1 MEVVLAFAVAFAPTL
16 IAILRKHRN
25 RVSIFLTQTLLA
37 LLPFV
42 VSVSVA
48 VAVGPE
54 GEPPV
59 FFAPLFIMSVI
70 CWGFTLVWAFSNRD
84 LAAEL
89 LVWIRKVLG
98 AVARLIGYLLAIAGL
113 VCALVG
119 AVNAYDIYQPV
130 VGEFLFG
137 VFLAIIGLL
146 ISLFGGALFIDDP
159 SDKDKRNDS
168 KSSAAS

>member
-16 IAILRKHRN
+16 IAIFRKHRN

-37 LLPFV
+37 LLPFL

-48 VAVGPE
+48 DALGPE
-54 GEPPV
+54 EELPV
-59 FFAPLFIMSVI
+59 FVATLFIMSVV

-113 VCALVG
+113 GCALVG
-119 AVNAYDIYQPV
+119 AVKAYKIYHPV

-146 ISLFGGALFIDDP
+146 ISLFGGALFIDDS
-159 SDKDKRNDS
+159 SDKETK
-168 KSSAAS
+168 